1 MILYLQFHGDKFNDI
16 TDDHQ
21 SYTQLPIMA
30 LAVGIFVSV
39 LGLVG
44 IIGAMLANH
53 VGGRLLLG
61 LVRALAIIPLA
72 TVVV

>member
-30 LAVGIFVSV
+30 LAVGIFVSI

-44 IIGAMLANH
+44 IIGAMFANH

-61 LVRALAIIPLA
+61 LVRAIVIIPQA
-72 TVVV
+72 TIVV